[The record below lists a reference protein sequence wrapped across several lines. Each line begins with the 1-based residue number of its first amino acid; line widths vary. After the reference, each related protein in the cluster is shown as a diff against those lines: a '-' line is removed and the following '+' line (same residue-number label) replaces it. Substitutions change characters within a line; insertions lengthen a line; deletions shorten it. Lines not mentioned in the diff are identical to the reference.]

1 MPATDLP
8 LLIDAVLAAAE
19 IARKHWRSDPQVW
32 GKADKSPVSEADL
45 AVDTHLRKTLI
56 GARPSYGWLSEE
68 SADSAERLAA
78 EHCFI
83 LDPIDGTRAFVAGQT
98 EWCHSLAVCEGGQ
111 ITAAVI
117 YLPIEDKLYSAA
129 RGQGAMLNG
138 RPIGVSEAG
147 DPHAARILASGPT
160 LSSRSWRGAVPGIDR
175 DYCPPMAYRLAL
187 VAEGR
192 YDAMVTLRP
201 AWEWDVAAGA
211 LIVAEAGG
219 LVTDRHGAPQR
230 FNSPGRRT
238 DGMLAAP
245 WSLHERLRGE
255 LA

>member
-19 IARKHWRSDPQVW
+19 IARKHWRADPQVW
-32 GKADKSPVSEADL
+32 GKADKSPVSIADL
-45 AVDTHLRKTLI
+45 EVDKHLRKTLL
-56 GARPSYGWLSEE
+56 GARPGYGWLSEE
-68 SADSAERLAA
+68 SEDGPQRLSA

-83 LDPIDGTRAFVAGQT
+83 LDPIDGTRAFVAGRS
-98 EWCHSLAVCEGGQ
+98 EWCHSLAVSEGGQ
-111 ITAAVI
+111 VSAAVI
-117 YLPIEDKLYSAA
+117 YLPVEEKLYSAA
-129 RGQGAMLNG
+129 RGQGARLNG
-138 RPIGVSEAG
+138 TPIAVSQAT
-147 DPHAARILASGPT
+147 DPHAARMLASRPT
-160 LSSRSWRGAVPGIDR
+160 CAPELWRADVPGIDR

-192 YDAMVTLRP
+192 YDAMLTLRP

-211 LIVAEAGG
+211 LLVAEAGG

-230 FNSPGRRT
+230 FNSPERRT
-238 DGMLAAP
+238 DGMLAGPAA
-245 WSLHERLRGE
+245 LHERLRGE